1 MSAAARLAAAQPYR
15 GCRPPVLCAAL
26 HKRPRLRY
34 NDAVKTF
41 ASIRG
46 TSMSLNQVSSGRDLP
61 NDFNVII
68 EIPMN
73 ADPIKYEVDKESG
86 AIFVDRFMGTAMHY
100 PCNYGYVP
108 KTLSDDGDP
117 VDVLVITPFPLIPGV
132 VVRCRPIGVLKMTDE
147 SGEDAKVLAVPVD
160 KVLSIYSHW
169 QKPEDLNELRLR
181 QIQHFFEHYKD
192 LEKGKWV
199 KIDGWYGP
207 EEAKAEILN
216 GVASYKKD
224 AEKSAS

>member
-1 MSAAARLAAAQPYR
+1 
-15 GCRPPVLCAAL
+15 
-26 HKRPRLRY
+26 
-34 NDAVKTF
+34 
-41 ASIRG
+41 
-46 TSMSLNQVSSGRDLP
+46 MSLNKVSSGKDLP

-86 AIFVDRFMGTAMHY
+86 AIFVDRFMGTAMPY

-108 KTLSDDGDP
+108 NTLSADGDP

-147 SGEDAKVLAVPVD
+147 AGEDAKVLAVPVD

-207 EEAKAEILN
+207 EEAKQEILS
-216 GVASYKKD
+216 GVANYQK
-224 AEKSAS
+224 ESAA